1 MKSRYT
7 RKNNKNTKPTVN
19 LNNAPVKY
27 YFNNYK
33 NTTTIPKTNI
43 INYMFKNFND
53 YLSYEKLC
61 KIMNIH
67 PLSLD
72 DCFIINENDL
82 PNGLR
87 QNEINTSFKMNPKT
101 SLDKLISYSFYI
113 KQPFI
118 FQTNINE
125 GLKHL
130 KFQIGKDISRDDR
143 NINNKEFNRQYYSN
157 TDSNYKA
164 ADLFYQNLIDYYYQ
178 VNKKINFDII
188 NKIALLSCQ
197 NVFGLITDL
206 ITVKLYKI
214 LEPET
219 NSVFRPDKFC
229 NIVIKKD
236 EISMELSF
244 KSQLIISRDG
254 EPIDPEYPCGVLD
267 FVLYIDFL
275 NNTYELKKFILNYD
289 IDKCGPE
296 IIQDK
301 EPDKPA
307 KIELK
312 PEYLISAAA
321 VSAGI
326 IATPFL
332 IGGRIKKRIKKRRN
346 KTQKK
351 RKI

>member
-7 RKNNKNTKPTVN
+7 RKNIKNRKTKKTYFNLNSVSVKYYNDYYKNTK
-19 LNNAPVKY
+19 
-27 YFNNYK
+27 
-33 NTTTIPKTNI
+33 TIPKTSI
-43 INYMFKNFND
+43 INYMFNNYDK

-61 KIMNIH
+61 KDMDKNT
-67 PLSLD
+67 LSLD

-87 QNEINTSFKMNPKT
+87 QNHIDKSFKMNPKT
-101 SLDKLISYSFYI
+101 SLDKLIAYSFYI

-118 FQTNINE
+118 FKNTIDE
-125 GLKHL
+125 GLSYL
-130 KFQIGKDISRDDR
+130 KYQIGKDITRDDR
-143 NINNKEFNRQYYSN
+143 NINGKLFDRKYYS
-157 TDSNYKA
+157 DVGSNYKA
-164 ADLFYQNLIDYYYQ
+164 ADLFYQNIIDYYQ
-178 VNKKINFDII
+178 INKRIDLNIV

-229 NIVIKKD
+229 NIILKND
-236 EISMELSF
+236 DTSMELRF

-254 EPIDPEYPCGVLD
+254 EPMNPEYPCGD
-267 FVLYIDFL
+267 IDFL
-275 NNTYELKKFILNYD
+275 LYINFLKNTYELKKFILNYD

-296 IIQDK
+296 IIK
-301 EPDKPA
+301 PEETDKPT
-307 KIELK
+307 KLK
-312 PEYLISAAA
+312 SEYIIPATV

-326 IATPFL
+326 IAMPILLSTL
-332 IGGRIKKRIKKRRN
+332 GGKKKGKNKTIKKKYKK
-346 KTQKK
+346 
-351 RKI
+351 